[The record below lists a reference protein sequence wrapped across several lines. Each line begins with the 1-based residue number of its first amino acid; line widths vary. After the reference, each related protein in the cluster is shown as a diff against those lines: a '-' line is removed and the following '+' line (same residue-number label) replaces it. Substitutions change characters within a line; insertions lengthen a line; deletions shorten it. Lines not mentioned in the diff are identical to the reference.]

1 MKLQRNLRGRSV
13 SQTSNAMPK
22 RVARVAAVQFMYE
35 MEMGD
40 KKTPSDKDLEEF
52 VETYVEERINFS
64 FFKKLIDDLQKDA
77 DFAGIVN
84 NVLEDGKTISNSP
97 PVEIC
102 IIKTALAEMIFEKT
116 DIPVI
121 INEYVEIAKDFLDQ
135 KAAKFIN
142 ALLDKI
148 SKTVERRC
156 QTKA

>member
-1 MKLQRNLRGRSV
+1 MSQFPNL
-13 SQTSNAMPK
+13 MPK
-22 RVARVAAVQFMYE
+22 RVARIAAVQFMYE
-35 MEMGD
+35 IEMTGREM
-40 KKTPSDKDLEEF
+40 PSDEDLKEF
-52 VETYVEERINFS
+52 VETYVEEKMSFS
-64 FFKKLIDDLQKDA
+64 FFKKLVADFQKDA
-77 DFAGIVN
+77 DYDEIIEKA
-84 NVLEDGKTISNSP
+84 LEDGKTISNSP

-148 SKTVERRC
+148 SKTVERKC